1 MKKEYLAALL
11 FILVILVTMNMSG
24 YATACTVAACA
35 SYNTG
40 APVPPPKKGDCVIQ

>member
-24 YATACTVAACA
+24 YRTRCGGVKACKEYEAGRT
-35 SYNTG
+35 
-40 APVPPPKKGDCVIQ
+40 PPPTGNCVIQ